1 MTDAVYD
8 GDWRLFSHDPI
19 TGKKV
24 WHLDMGTHIIVR
36 TDTPVDALFDQNA
49 EDLNNSIGQ
58 RWNDGRRVASIP
70 LDVYYKH
77 LGEAARGGD
86 QEYIKRWL
94 NDSDNAK
101 FRTFGGR
108 L

>member
-1 MTDAVYD
+1 MTDRVYD
-8 GDWRLFSHDPI
+8 GDWRLFSHDPE

-24 WHLDMGTHIIVR
+24 WHLDMGSHIVVR

-58 RWNDGRRVASIP
+58 RWGNGRRVASIP
-70 LDVYYKH
+70 MDVYFAH
-77 LGEAARGGD
+77 LAQARKDGD
-86 QEYIKRWL
+86 TAYIRKFL

-101 FRTFGGR
+101 FRTFAGR
-108 L
+108 V